1 MKMSFD
7 GVPDADVIFGKFLT
21 LPGSILQKLFQLNL
35 TQKELVA
42 LKTAAQKFLENEDT
56 MSLIGMFMWLIPVQ
70 VFKYGRNAWR
80 KSPKK

>member
-1 MKMSFD
+1 MQKLLPIFPPEDVEAILQMKMSFD

-35 TQKELVA
+35 SQKELVA

-56 MSLIGMFMWLIPVQ
+56 MSLIGLFM
-70 VFKYGRNAWR
+70 
-80 KSPKK
+80 